1 MHPLIEEKR
10 EEIAALCRHHH
21 VLRLDVFGSAARGDF
36 HEATSDFD
44 FLVEFAA
51 MPPVAHKRGY
61 FSVLQ
66 GLEDILKRKVDLVEP
81 DAIRNALMRMAITA
95 TKRDLYAA

>member
-10 EEIAALCRHHH
+10 EEIAELCRRHH

-36 HEATSDFD
+36 DEATSDFD
-44 FLVEFAA
+44 FLVEFGS
-51 MPPVAHKRGY
+51 MPPVMHKRAY
-61 FSVLQ
+61 FSLLQ
-66 GLEDILKRKVDLVEP
+66 GLERILGREVDLVEP
-81 DAIRNALMRMAITA
+81 EAIRNTRMRTAITA